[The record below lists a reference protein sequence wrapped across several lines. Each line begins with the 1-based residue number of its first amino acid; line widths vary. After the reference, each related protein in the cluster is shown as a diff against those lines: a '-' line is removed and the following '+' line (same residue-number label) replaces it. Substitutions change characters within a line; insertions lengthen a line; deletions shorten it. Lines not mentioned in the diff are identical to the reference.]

1 MPHLSDEAICVRHW
15 DFSETSQ
22 TVSLFCRAGGML
34 RGLAKGSKRV
44 GGRFSGGID
53 LLTLGQVV
61 AITKPGR
68 DLATLTDW
76 TLTRTWR
83 SLRSDLAANQSAYY
97 LVDLVQRSLEQS
109 DPHPELFDA
118 LVAALDQIEGGRAA
132 EATLVFQ
139 WQLLDELGY
148 APRLDPTVGTGA
160 SVHFSADGGGT
171 VPDERPNAWKVRRT
185 TVAFLADLTSS
196 RDPGATAAAADRET
210 LTRANRLFAA
220 YLRHTLGAQPTTM
233 RLLFP
238 NL

>member
-1 MPHLSDEAICVRHW
+1 MD
-15 DFSETSQ
+15 
-22 TVSLFCRAGGML
+22 
-34 RGLAKGSKRV
+34 
-44 GGRFSGGID
+44 
-53 LLTLGQVV
+53 
-61 AITKPGR
+61 
-68 DLATLTDW
+68 
-76 TLTRTWR
+76 
-83 SLRSDLAANQSAYY
+83 
-97 LVDLVQRSLEQS
+97 
-109 DPHPELFDA
+109 PELFDA

-196 RDPGATAAAADRET
+196 RDPGATAASADRET